1 LIVDGR
7 RRGVAYDEIV
17 IGSGAGGAVVAA
29 RLSEDGTRSVLLLE
43 AGTDFGSTDA
53 LPELL
58 RNPFVTFTGHDWD
71 WTANMTADRVLP
83 YPRGRTLGGS
93 TAVNAAVAMRPTVGD
108 LDRWVQAGA
117 PDWSLEA
124 CLPYFRKLESDPAGD
139 PAVHGTDGPIPIRRQ
154 PREGWQ
160 PITRAFAEE
169 MAATG
174 HPVTDD
180 HNDHRVVGAGPT
192 AHNVR
197 DGVRWSTASA
207 YLEPAR
213 SRPNLTIR
221 AGVLADRLLLDGD
234 RVVGVEC
241 VTAGGVERFEAGRIT
256 LAAGAVATPPIL
268 LRSGIGPADALRGL
282 GIPVVLDVPAV
293 GRNLQDHTGV
303 FVTSIARPGI
313 DQDVDNYFA
322 FYSRSESEP
331 WFLALLA
338 LFSPQALGSFYGD
351 PSSDPVI
358 AISSGLAHP
367 HSRGEVT
374 LAGRDPRVQPR
385 IDLRF
390 LSHPQDQADIRAGAR
405 AAYAALQGA
414 HLSPLV
420 KEISPAIA
428 AVIDDDDALVAYAQ
442 STCGSGFHPV
452 GTARMGA
459 EPGPEVVTDQEGRV
473 FGVAGLRI
481 ADASLMPRQISAPTN
496 LTSIMIG
503 ERIAD
508 ALLRSA
514 DR

>member
-1 LIVDGR
+1 MVF
-7 RRGVAYDEIV
+7 DEIV
-17 IGSGAGGAVVAA
+17 VGSGAGGAVVAA

-43 AGTDFGSTDA
+43 AGSDFGSTAA
-53 LPELL
+53 LPEVL
-58 RNPFVTFTGHDWD
+58 RDPFVTFTGHDWD
-71 WTANMTADRVLP
+71 WSATMTGERVLP
-83 YPRGRTLGGS
+83 YPRGKTLGGS
-93 TAVNAAVAMRPTVGD
+93 TQVNAAVAMRPTAGD
-108 LDRWVQAGA
+108 LDRWVQAGL

-124 CLPYFRKLESDPAGD
+124 CLPYFRRLESDPAGD

-154 PREGWQ
+154 PRETWQ

-174 HPVTDD
+174 HPVTED

-221 AGVLADRLLLDGD
+221 SGVLVDRLLLDGD

-241 VTAGGVERFEAGRIT
+241 LGTEGTERIEGGRVT

-282 GIPVVLDVPAV
+282 DIPVVLDAPAV

-303 FVTSIARPGI
+303 FVTALAQPGI
-313 DQDVDNYFA
+313 EQDPDNYFA
-322 FYSRSESEP
+322 FYCRSDAEP
-331 WFLALLA
+331 WVFALLA
-338 LFSPQALGSFYGD
+338 LYSPQALGSFYGD

-358 AISSGLAHP
+358 AISAALGRP

-374 LAGRDPRVQPR
+374 LAGRDPRAQPR
-385 IDLRF
+385 IDMRF
-390 LSHPQDQADIRAGAR
+390 LTHPQDQADVVAGAR
-405 AAYAALQGA
+405 VAYAALQGE
-414 HLSPLV
+414 HLGPLV
-420 KEISPAIA
+420 KEVSPVLA
-428 AVIDDDDALVAYAQ
+428 AVIDDDDALLAHAQ
-442 STCGSGFHPV
+442 ATCGSGFHPV

-459 EPGPEVVTDQEGRV
+459 APGPDVVTDTDGRV
-473 FGVAGLRI
+473 FGVRGLRI
-481 ADASLMPRQISAPTN
+481 ADASLMPLQVSSPTN
-496 LTSIMIG
+496 LTCIMIG

-514 DR
+514 D